1 MTILLYA
8 IFGTLLEVTIVA
20 TLTIGLTRYFH
31 KKLKNFHLIYL
42 GKLDD
47 NQEDDISNAMKYL
60 KLTNGISTEKVS
72 DSEKVSD

>member
-8 IFGTLLEVTIVA
+8 ILGTLLEVAIVA
-20 TLTIGLTRYFH
+20 ILTIGLTRHYYH
-31 KKLKNFHLIYL
+31 KKLKNFHPIFL

-47 NQEDDISNAMKYL
+47 NQEDDIANAMQYL

-72 DSEKVSD
+72 D

>member
-8 IFGTLLEVTIVA
+8 ILGTLLVVAIVA
-20 TLTIGLTRYFH
+20 IITIGLTKHYH
-31 KKLKNFHLIYL
+31 KQFKNFHPIFL

-47 NQEDDISNAMKYL
+47 NQEDDIANAMKYL

-72 DSEKVSD
+72 N

>member
-8 IFGTLLEVTIVA
+8 ILGTLLEVAIVA
-20 TLTIGLTRYFH
+20 ILTIGLTRHYH
-31 KKLKNFHLIYL
+31 KKLKNFHPIFL

-47 NQEDDISNAMKYL
+47 NQEDDIANVMQYL

-72 DSEKVSD
+72 D